1 VDELALIQAAK
12 ASEPGAGAFLVSRYG
27 HQLIG
32 YCRTLAPEMSDV
44 DREMICEQAV
54 ELAVRKIEE
63 YDEQRG
69 SFSGWLRGFVRNTVL
84 NWRRLHGL
92 RHPDSAD
99 ELSLEQPTTPPA
111 APVALPPEVT
121 TAVGALPELD
131 QLHLYLRHVEHLPT
145 KAIATLL
152 DKSDAAVRK
161 CLSRIHAHLR
171 EQLDN

>member
-1 VDELALIQAAK
+1 MDELALIQAAK

-27 HQLIG
+27 QQLIG
-32 YCRTLAPEMSDV
+32 YCRTLTLDMSDV

-63 YDEQRG
+63 YDEQLG

-99 ELSLEQPTTPPA
+99 ELSLNQAARPPA
-111 APVALPPEVT
+111 TPATLPPEV
-121 TAVGALPELD
+121 AAAIGALPELD
-131 QLHLYLRHVEHLPT
+131 QLYLYLRHVEHLPS

-152 DKSDAAVRK
+152 VKSDAAVRK
-161 CLSRIHAHLR
+161 RLSRIHAQLR
-171 EQLDN
+171 AQLDN